1 MSELTDKIKGTANI
15 AAGKAKRAI
24 GDATDDADMMAKGA
38 AQEIKGNA
46 QKLKGA
52 VKNKI
57 NKM

>member
-1 MSELTDKIKGTANI
+1 MSELTDKIKGTVNI

-52 VKNKI
+52 VKDKI
-57 NKM
+57 NKI